1 MNNTYTH
8 LHIIFQIAQIFS
20 LPTPWAFSSINTQT
34 PPKKKKLRTT
44 KNETTDGSN
53 PWSNKAEAY
62 NNLGWLFWDHGDLA
76 QAGYEKRKPWKKKER
91 WEWSVWCVHRK
102 VWKKSRRKKKH
113 FFLIVFN
120 CFFSASDGLVG
131 LSFYSRPFFPGKGGF
146 LWILKPLPNK
156 KNRSCSKS
164 PLSWICLR

>member
-1 MNNTYTH
+1 MGLFFHQHPN
-8 LHIIFQIAQIFS
+8 
-20 LPTPWAFSSINTQT
+20 
-34 PPKKKKLRTT
+34 PPKKKETTQT

-120 CFFSASDGLVG
+120 CFFRHQMVWLVCLFTRA
-131 LSFYSRPFFPGKGGF
+131 LSFLEKVVSCGSSSLFQT
-146 LWILKPLPNK
+146 K
-156 KNRSCSKS
+156 KTEVVVKA
-164 PLSWICLR
+164 PCLGYV